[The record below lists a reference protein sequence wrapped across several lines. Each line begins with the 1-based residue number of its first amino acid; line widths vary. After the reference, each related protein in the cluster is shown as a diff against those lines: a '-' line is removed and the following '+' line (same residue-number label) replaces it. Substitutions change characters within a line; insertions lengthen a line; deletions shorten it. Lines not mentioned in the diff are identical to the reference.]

1 MTRRAASL
9 IRSLKRD
16 KSGSIAVEFA
26 LVAPVLVFVLAGVID
41 IGSATYARLSL
52 DARVTAAAEYALFQ
66 TAPNDQDSADD
77 LARKLIGLLQGEASD
92 TAEVIVNNA
101 ASARW
106 TGSAVT
112 TSSRPGDAAACYCPT
127 LVEGDLAW
135 GPVAECG
142 TPCTDGGS
150 AGQFV
155 QLSATTRHVTIF
167 PGYAFIDGD
176 TVATR
181 TVLRL
186 Q

>member
-1 MTRRAASL
+1 MSRRIASL
-9 IRSLKRD
+9 VRSLKRNER
-16 KSGSIAVEFA
+16 GSIAVEFA
-26 LVAPVLVFVLAGVID
+26 LVAPILVFVLAGVVD

-66 TAPNDQDSADD
+66 TAPSTQDSADD
-77 LARKLIGLLQGEASD
+77 LAQKLLGLLQGGTSD
-92 TAEVIVNNA
+92 TAQVIVNNA
-101 ASARW
+101 TSASW

-112 TSSRPGDAAACYCPT
+112 TSALPGDAGACYCPT
-127 LVEGDLAW
+127 IVTGDVTW

-142 TPCTDGGS
+142 TPCPDGGS

-155 QLSATTRHVTIF
+155 QISATTRHVTIF

-186 Q
+186 P